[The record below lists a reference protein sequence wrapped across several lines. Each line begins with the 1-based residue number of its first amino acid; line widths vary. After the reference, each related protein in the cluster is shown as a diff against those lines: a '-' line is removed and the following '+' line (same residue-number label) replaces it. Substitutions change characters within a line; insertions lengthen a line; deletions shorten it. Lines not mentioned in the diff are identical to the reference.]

1 MLLLRAQIIKLHVIE
16 EKVMKKQIL
25 IITTCLLVSFNTHV
39 LAGDYLETEIDSRE
53 IKLSKDGTGIIKF
66 RQCDN
71 NAKCKN
77 VLVSIT
83 PETKGVLNGVEM
95 GLLQAKKLSMP
106 GFVGL
111 LYKRDSKE
119 AVSIGFWK

>member
-1 MLLLRAQIIKLHVIE
+1 MLLLRAQTKLHVIE
-16 EKVMKKQIL
+16 EKVMKKHIL
-25 IITTCLLVSFNTHV
+25 IITTCLLVSFNTNV
-39 LAGDYLETEIDSRE
+39 LADDYLEAEINSRE
-53 IKLSKDGTGIIKF
+53 IKLSKDGTGVIKF

-71 NAKCKN
+71 NNNCKN

-83 PETKGVLNGVEM
+83 QETKGVLNGVEM